1 MDQTRKGGSTTYVNE
16 TVLMPARH
24 TANNLLLL
32 NPETVNSKH
41 LNPKNLN
48 LDLQPYQ
55 HADLNYTFFY
65 VGYIYSYPTY
75 CPCNLKPYPGFIIPT
90 WTPNLCRNLC
100 RKIAILEVYLL
111 LGGLGKSQ

>member
-24 TANNLLLL
+24 TANDLLLL
-32 NPETVNSKH
+32 NPETLKSKH

-55 HADLNYTFFY
+55 RADLN
-65 VGYIYSYPTY
+65 S
-75 CPCNLKPYPGFIIPT
+75 NLVVEY
-90 WTPNLCRNLC
+90 
-100 RKIAILEVYLL
+100 
-111 LGGLGKSQ
+111 